1 MRTPERRITRV
12 NGAYGA
18 GAEGASQADET
29 LRRGRALLAEARAAY
44 GLGRRDTFT
53 AWRGNGVVMVQ
64 SVRRAAPM
72 HPDDELAEA
81 RIEVLELKAQVVRG
95 GGR

>member
-1 MRTPERRITRV
+1 MRVERRIVFRD
-12 NGAYGA
+12 GRYGA
-18 GAEGASQADET
+18 DAEGASQADET

-44 GLGRRDTFT
+44 GLGRRDTFM

-81 RIEVLELKAQVVRG
+81 RIEVLAAKAATLRG
-95 GGR
+95 GVR